1 MADYSDFQRENETRI
16 EGRQRC
22 VITAVEEGKSKTSG
36 NDMIIVSLRPSG
48 CKFEIK
54 DYIVKNDSFNRR
66 MTAFFDAFPEIT
78 FGDFNF
84 LSWVGCE
91 GAVNLAED
99 DRGFL
104 KVKGYVD
111 PVKARNLPPFEGNKP
126 PRQQITSLAEEEDD
140 GDLPFEI

>member
-126 PRQQITSLAEEEDD
+126 PRQTLTTLDDEPEDE
-140 GDLPFEI
+140 GEFPF

>member
-22 VITAVEEGKSKTSG
+22 VVVNAEEGKSKAG
-36 NDMIIVSLRPSG
+36 NDMIIISIRPSG
-48 CKFEIK
+48 CKFTVK

-78 FGDFNF
+78 FGDFN
-84 LSWVGCE
+84 LITWVGAE

-99 DRGFL
+99 ESGYL

-111 PVKARNLPPFEGNKP
+111 PVKAANLPPFEGEKP
-126 PRQQITSLAEEEDD
+126 PRQTLTSLEDESED
-140 GDLPFEI
+140 EGDLPF

>member
-22 VITAVEEGKSKTSG
+22 VITAVEEGKSRMG
-36 NDMIIVSLRPSG
+36 NDMIIISLRPSG
-48 CKFEIK
+48 CKFEVK
-54 DYIVKNDSFNRR
+54 DYMVKNDSFNRR

-78 FGDFNF
+78 FGDFNM
-84 LSWVGCE
+84 LTWVGAE

-99 DRGFL
+99 ERGYL

-111 PVKARNLPPFEGNKP
+111 PVKARNLPPFEGQKP
-126 PRQQITSLAEEEDD
+126 PRQTFTSLEDESAED
-140 GDLPFEI
+140 GDLPF

>member
-22 VITAVEEGKSKTSG
+22 VITAVDEGKSKAG

-48 CKFEIK
+48 CKFTVK

-66 MTAFFDAFPEIT
+66 MTAFFDAFPEII
-78 FGDFNF
+78 FGDFNL

-99 DRGFL
+99 SSGYLR
-104 KVKGYVD
+104 VKGYVD
-111 PVKARNLPPFEGNKP
+111 PVKAANLPPFEGDKP
-126 PRQQITSLAEEEDD
+126 PRQQITSLEDESAEDD
-140 GDLPFEI
+140 EMPF